1 MENLGIDGKLLIAQ
15 LVNFGVFFFIFKKYI
30 AKPFMKFLQQEKQNE
45 KEKEIL
51 LNKLKKGEEE
61 LELKEKAMVDKVRNE
76 RVQLLDKAKSEVQ
89 EVRAGLIEEA
99 KKEAEALKEKAH
111 KEIEAERVKLYQE
124 AKNKAAALSMI
135 LIEKSLKD
143 YLDSESKKRIT
154 QAILTNLSLA
164 NSKNEN

>member
-1 MENLGIDGKLLIAQ
+1 MLLQLFFYGENIHLLHHLLLFLGCDYVDIVVRGQ
-15 LVNFGVFFFIFKKYI
+15 
-30 AKPFMKFLQQEKQNE
+30 
-45 KEKEIL
+45 
-51 LNKLKKGEEE
+51 GEQTV
-61 LELKEKAMVDKVRNE
+61 LET
-76 RVQLLDKAKSEVQ
+76 
-89 EVRAGLIEEA
+89 
-99 KKEAEALKEKAH
+99 AEALKEKAH